1 MKLIWHELALEE
13 LASIGE
19 KVLEMFGEKVADR
32 VVEDIINRVD
42 ALAANPFLGTK
53 DERYL
58 PFRVLH
64 SWHNRIFYLV
74 SDKEIKIIAIWDNR
88 RDEKKLPS
96 LLSKRV

>member
-1 MKLIWHELALEE
+1 MKIIWHDLALEE

-19 KVLEMFGEKVADR
+19 KVLEMFGDKAADR

-42 ALAANPFLGTK
+42 TLAANPFLGTK

-58 PFRVLH
+58 PFYVLH

-74 SDKEIKIIAIWDNR
+74 TDNEIRIIAIWDNR
-88 RDEKKLPS
+88 RDEKKLPK
-96 LLSKRV
+96 LLSSRL

>member
-19 KVLEMFGEKVADR
+19 KVSEMFGEKVADKVVKDIMER
-32 VVEDIINRVD
+32 VSVLVS
-42 ALAANPFLGTK
+42 NPFLGTK

-58 PFRVLH
+58 PFFVLH

-74 SDKEIKIIAIWDNR
+74 TDNEIRILAIWDNR
-88 RDEKKLPS
+88 RNEKKLPK
-96 LLSKRV
+96 LLSSRL

>member
-1 MKLIWHELALEE
+1 MKIIWHELALEE
-13 LASIGE
+13 LALIGE
-19 KVLEMFGEKVADR
+19 RVSEMFGEKVADR
-32 VVEDIINRVD
+32 VVENMMDWVD
-42 ALAANPFLGTK
+42 ALAANPFLGTE

-74 SDKEIKIIAIWDNR
+74 TDEAIKIIAIWDNR
-88 RDEKKLPS
+88 KDEKKLPS